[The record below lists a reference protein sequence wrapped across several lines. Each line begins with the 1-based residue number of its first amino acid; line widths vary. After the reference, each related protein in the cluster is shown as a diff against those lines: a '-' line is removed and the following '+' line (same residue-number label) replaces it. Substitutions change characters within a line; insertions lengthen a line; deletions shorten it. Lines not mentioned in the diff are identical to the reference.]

1 MKGTVPEQEIDEIKK
16 RCVISIEKL
25 KIPSFNRNLII
36 FFQNKMISLAVVN
49 QKGGRKDY
57 NGNQFEAAIAEKNF
71 KVLLIDLD
79 PQGNSTMGS
88 GVEKIK

>member
-16 RCVISIEKL
+16 LCVISIEKL

-49 QKGGRKDY
+49 QKGGVGKD
-57 NGNQFEAAIAEKNF
+57 NNCNQFECR
-71 KVLLIDLD
+71 
-79 PQGNSTMGS
+79 NS
-88 GVEKIK
+88 

>member
-16 RCVISIEKL
+16 RCFISIEKL

-49 QKGGRKDY
+49 QK
-57 NGNQFEAAIAEKNF
+57 AE
-71 KVLLIDLD
+71 
-79 PQGNSTMGS
+79 
-88 GVEKIK
+88 